1 MTNKSYKTEVSLT
14 PEQKQKYLATVGVCR
29 HVYNLFVEVNDELY
43 DLFEGEQPYMNNYE
57 FSKWLNNGYKTAFPD
72 EHWIYKVSSKA
83 IRHTIDIAD
92 KAYKAFM
99 SGKAGHPHRKKRF
112 VNDC

>member
-29 HVYNLFVEVNDELY
+29 YIYNLFVEVNDELY

-112 VNDC
+112 VNDR